1 MKAVEAGVVNKTT
14 QARMQ
19 ELEEQQSEIEKQMF
33 IEKNKMLTEIPEEKI
48 REYYEQALR
57 LEPVFLAAW
66 LINKIVLFD
75 DRVQIYINSPLV
87 CGSDDNQDCFFICAA
102 KHTRCHITIMS

>member
-1 MKAVEAGVVNKTT
+1 LANVMKAVEAGVVNKTT

-48 REYYEQALR
+48 RDYYEVVNR
-57 LEPVFLAAW
+57 F
-66 LINKIVLFD
+66 
-75 DRVQIYINSPLV
+75 
-87 CGSDDNQDCFFICAA
+87 
-102 KHTRCHITIMS
+102 HMSLNY

>member
-1 MKAVEAGVVNKTT
+1 MANVMKAVEAGVVNKTT

-48 REYYEQALR
+48 RDYYEVVNR
-57 LEPVFLAAW
+57 F
-66 LINKIVLFD
+66 
-75 DRVQIYINSPLV
+75 
-87 CGSDDNQDCFFICAA
+87 
-102 KHTRCHITIMS
+102 HMSLNY